1 MKNERLVKLFL
12 DDLQR
17 ASEIEKFE
25 NDDQT
30 NLYEDEARPYDL
42 DRQSPIK
49 EPQIDMSIM
58 PDLSAQYEVRKRV
71 FEVHFIRCYRSKNEI
86 WIIQWVNSKEINS
99 PNHFHFVLGAIE
111 NENNEEEVPSL
122 KISLLVR
129 IRHLIIGNNR

>member
-1 MKNERLVKLFL
+1 MIGKLYL

-25 NDDQT
+25 NDVDHA

-58 PDLSAQYEVRKRV
+58 PDLSAQYEV
-71 FEVHFIRCYRSKNEI
+71 
-86 WIIQWVNSKEINS
+86 
-99 PNHFHFVLGAIE
+99 
-111 NENNEEEVPSL
+111 
-122 KISLLVR
+122 KILQFD
-129 IRHLIIGNNR
+129 ITI

>member
-1 MKNERLVKLFL
+1 MKLFL

-58 PDLSAQYEVRKRV
+58 PDLSAQYEVRVRV
-71 FEVHFIRCYRSKNEI
+71 YGMYFIRCYRWKNEI
-86 WIIQWVNSKEINS
+86 WIIQLVNSKEINS

-111 NENNEEEVPSL
+111 NENNEEEVPSQ
-122 KISLLVR
+122 KISLLVVSRR
-129 IRHLIIGNNR
+129 IFTVITGEFR

>member
-71 FEVHFIRCYRSKNEI
+71 FELYF
-86 WIIQWVNSKEINS
+86 
-99 PNHFHFVLGAIE
+99 F
-111 NENNEEEVPSL
+111 
-122 KISLLVR
+122 KIL
-129 IRHLIIGNNR
+129 

>member
-1 MKNERLVKLFL
+1 MKLFL

-58 PDLSAQYEVRKRV
+58 PDLSAQYEVR
-71 FEVHFIRCYRSKNEI
+71 
-86 WIIQWVNSKEINS
+86 IIFLSAKSIQYSGGRTGSGQYGRRIQKE
-99 PNHFHFVLGAIE
+99 
-111 NENNEEEVPSL
+111 
-122 KISLLVR
+122 
-129 IRHLIIGNNR
+129 